1 MSSIDLV
8 ESGWVPDL
16 AIRAGIRRLLRK
28 RLGQTVPVRA
38 SDVEDSNHRFRT
50 SVRGGPLA
58 LVPDLANEQH
68 YEVAASFFEHV
79 LGSHLKYSCGL
90 FEGTTDLYT
99 TGFNATDLD
108 AAEQRMLSLS
118 SDRAQV
124 EDGMSILDLGCGWGS
139 LSLFLAER
147 FPGSRILSVSNS
159 KPQREFILGRCR
171 QRGIENVEVV
181 TSDVNQFEPDRRF
194 DRVLSIEMF
203 EHVRNHEL
211 LLARIAGWLE
221 PAGSLFVHHFS
232 HRSTAYAFE
241 DEGEDDW
248 MARYFFSGGMMP
260 SHDWLLH
267 FQRDLVVDR
276 QWVVDG
282 THYQRTAEAW
292 LAKQDAQ
299 REAILEILAGVYGR
313 PHAQLWFQR
322 WRLFFMA
329 CAELFGYR
337 DGQQWWVT
345 HTRMQ
350 PKVTR

>member
-1 MSSIDLV
+1 LSAIDLV
-8 ESGWVPDL
+8 ESGWVPDSVT
-16 AIRAGIRRLLRK
+16 RAGIRRIVRK
-28 RLGQTVPVRA
+28 RLSQNVPDRQPE
-38 SDVEDSNHRFRT
+38 VEDANHRFRA
-50 SVRGGPLA
+50 SLRAGPVA
-58 LVPDLANEQH
+58 LVPERANEQH

-79 LGSHLKYSCGL
+79 LGCHLKYSCGL
-90 FEGTTDLYT
+90 FDGSGDA
-99 TGFNATDLD
+99 GARSLD
-108 AAEQRMLSLS
+108 AAERRMLALS
-118 SDRAQV
+118 TERAGV

-159 KPQREFILGRCR
+159 KPQREFILGRCK
-171 QRGIENVEVV
+171 QREIDNVEVV
-181 TSDVNQFEPDRRF
+181 TSDVNRFEPDRRF

-203 EHVRNHEL
+203 EHIRNHEL
-211 LLARIAGWLE
+211 LLSRIASWLE
-221 PAGSLFVHHFS
+221 PGGSLFVHHFS

-241 DEGEDDW
+241 DEGQDDW

-292 LAKQDAQ
+292 LEKQDAQ
-299 REAILEILAGVYGR
+299 RDAVLAILASVYGR
-313 PHAQLWFQR
+313 ADAQLWFQR

-337 DGQQWWVT
+337 DGQEWWVT

-350 PKVTR
+350 AKATR